1 MILKIVAVFNLLV
14 LCFSTVSLSQ
24 VESDSVQSDISLR
37 TIIAEGEVPLNR
49 EVVYHVELRW
59 QGDLSKYSIN
69 NIVDPGV
76 SNLEIR
82 GKGSSN
88 KVTTDAQGRTYSI
101 KRVTYYF
108 TPLELG
114 MAYVDGVT
122 VKYEDTI
129 LQQNESLISGR
140 IGVKIIDAI
149 PEPVELNYMT
159 LLLYALGLILLIGL
173 IIFFIL
179 RYRKRKVE
187 EQARLAAL
195 PRETVEEKYLRLL
208 RETIQFSN
216 ENVRECI
223 SDMLALISGYFA
235 EKYHLPPGNLPADDL
250 LGILK
255 EKELDESSLSRLKE
269 FLRQANLVKF
279 AGEKITETDF
289 HQNFD
294 TIELI
299 LQHQKNVDSEGEGK

>member
-1 MILKIVAVFNLLV
+1 MKLKIIIFNLLV
-14 LCFSTVSLSQ
+14 FCFGSIALCQTPG
-24 VESDSVQSDISLR
+24 DSVQSDISLR

-59 QGDLSKYSIN
+59 QGDLSKYNIN
-69 NIVDPGV
+69 DIVDPGV
-76 SNLEIR
+76 SNLQIR

-88 KVTTDAQGRTYSI
+88 KVTTDTQGRTYSI

-122 VKYEDTI
+122 VKYEDTF
-129 LQQNESLISGR
+129 LEQNESLISGR

-149 PEPVELNYMT
+149 PDPVELNYLT
-159 LLLYALGLILLIGL
+159 ILLYLLGLIILISL
-173 IIFFIL
+173 IIFITVRF
-179 RYRKRKVE
+179 RKRKIE

-195 PRETVEEKYLRLL
+195 PQETVEEKYLRLL

-216 ENVRECI
+216 ENVRESI
-223 SDMLALISGYFA
+223 TDMSSLISGYFT
-235 EKYHLPPGNLPADDL
+235 EKYLLPPGNLASDDL
-250 LGILK
+250 LEILK
-255 EKELDESSLSRLKE
+255 EKELDETSLSRLRE
-269 FLRQANLVKF
+269 FFRQANLVKF
-279 AGEKITETDF
+279 AGENITESDF
-289 HQNFD
+289 HQNYD

-299 LQHQKNVDSEGEGK
+299 LQHQKNVDAEGDGK